1 MASMQIHDLSDIWNP
16 DRPNACDAYSGRDLS
31 GKPLYTYSPVGSRQ
45 IRLLYV
51 APGTGYT
58 NIECT
63 LSEVDLAED
72 LAYEAVSYCWGS
84 SEKPC
89 NILCNGRRMPVTES
103 AVDALW
109 RFRLP
114 TTVRAVWLDAVCIDQ
129 ANASEKGEQV
139 VMMAEI
145 YGGAKQVLAWVGH
158 AAVGSDILFG
168 KLQRVLRAVHKD
180 VLRRLSDDEDSATQW
195 LLYGSKDF
203 IERARGVDRRDNVE
217 RLRAYLSRMLSPEQ
231 ARFSSAPGSDAWTSF
246 YQIHTFLNQEGY
258 IKQDQSFKQRPLF
271 RQLVRILTQM
281 DWLAITKLC
290 ARSYFERAW
299 IVQELVLAKSTVVFV
314 GQHTMDFDSFATVVS
329 ILCGTAESAG
339 FGSIVR
345 NAAQGIVFALSS
357 RLDRG
362 TQPRRLATMALA
374 AQQIQLKS
382 TLPTDK
388 LFALRSLAIDGDGIR
403 VDYASEA
410 YEVYLHAGQS
420 VVESP
425 YPLTRAA
432 SLRPMLLACR
442 LTPAHERGLL
452 PSWIPDMTSATTA
465 DSPRDL
471 ARFTAGGYYREHA
484 HVLGKAALSHDPKRL
499 LLIGKAVGSVAQ
511 LCDSSTSFPPPRV
524 QFWKHDGPLSGDNQV
539 TTVGYQAGLTL
550 KALGR
555 AYQVANWEKE
565 VEGVYSTWICSL
577 LAERVAHLKHWTAL
591 ASTESLVA
599 LKQSIKISSIFQRT
613 ISRYKTNASVQE
625 TLMWRA
631 ICMDW
636 ERDFNPTTEFELL
649 GAPPLT
655 EAVCNLL
662 AKLVRAVPDLGEAGN
677 WSGLHPTLRSLS
689 DEELATVTWRLCM
702 ITPPNPD
709 SRFCCTTDGKFGWVP
724 KQARLGDIV
733 CIVPAMPCPLILR
746 RMSPPDQTAFQLVG
760 PAYIGR
766 LMMGEAVRKHAEDQ
780 VFEIC

>member
-1 MASMQIHDLSDIWNP
+1 MQIHDLSDIWSPN
-16 DRPNACDAYSGRDLS
+16 RPNACDAYSGRDLS
-31 GKPLYTYSPVGSRQ
+31 GEPLYTYSPVGSRQ
-45 IRLLYV
+45 IRLLHV
-51 APGTGYT
+51 QPGTGFT

-63 LSEVDLAED
+63 LSEVDLTKD

-114 TTVRAVWLDAVCIDQ
+114 TAVRTVWLDAVCIDQ
-129 ANASEKGEQV
+129 ANTSEKGEQV

-145 YGGAKQVLAWVGH
+145 YGSARQVLAWVGH
-158 AAVGSDILFG
+158 AAVGSDTLFG

-180 VLRRLSDDEDSATQW
+180 VLRRLYDEEDEATKW
-195 LLYGSKDF
+195 LLYGDIYSLDH
-203 IERARGVDRRDNVE
+203 
-217 RLRAYLSRMLSPEQ
+217 
-231 ARFSSAPGSDAWTSF
+231 
-246 YQIHTFLNQEGY
+246 IHTFLHQEGY

-271 RQLVRILTQM
+271 RQLVRIMTQM
-281 DWLAITKLC
+281 DWLAIAKLC

-299 IVQELVLAKSTVVFV
+299 IVQELVLAKSTVMFV

-329 ILCGTAESAG
+329 ILCATAESAG

-345 NAAQGIVFALSS
+345 NAAQGIVFALNS

-362 TQPRRLATMALA
+362 TQPRGLATMALA

-420 VVESP
+420 LMNSP
-425 YPLTRAA
+425 FPLARAA

-465 DSPRDL
+465 DDPRDL
-471 ARFTAGGYYREHA
+471 ARFIAGGLYGEYA
-484 HVLGKAALSHDPKRL
+484 HILGKAVLSPNNPKRL
-499 LLIGKAVGSVAQ
+499 VMIGKAVGSVAQ
-511 LCDSSTSFPPPRV
+511 LCDPSTSFLVPRV
-524 QFWKHDGPLSGDNQV
+524 QFWKRDGSFYGDNPG
-539 TTVGYQAGLTL
+539 TTVAYQTGLTL

-555 AYQVANWEKE
+555 AYQVADWEKE
-565 VEGVYSTWICSL
+565 VEGVYSVWIRSL
-577 LAERVAHLKHWTAL
+577 LAERIQHLKQWTTF
-591 ASTESLVA
+591 ASAESLVA
-599 LKQSIKISSIFQRT
+599 LKQTIKSSSIFRRT

-631 ICMDW
+631 ICMDS
-636 ERDFNPTTEFELL
+636 ERDFNPSTEFELL
-649 GAPPLT
+649 GIPPLT
-655 EAVCNLL
+655 EAVCNML
-662 AKLVRAVPDLGEAGN
+662 AKLVHAVPDLGKAEN
-677 WSGLHPTLRSLS
+677 WTGLHSALRSLS
-689 DEELATVTWRLCM
+689 DEELATVTLRLRM
-702 ITPPNPD
+702 ITPPNLD
-709 SRFCCTTDGKFGWVP
+709 SRFCCTTEGAFGWVP
-724 KQARLGDIV
+724 KQSRVGDTV
-733 CIVPAMPCPLILR
+733 CVVPAMPCPLILR
-746 RMSPPDQTAFQLVG
+746 RVLPPEQTAFQLVG

-766 LMMGEAVRKHAEDQ
+766 LMYGEVVRKAVAEEQ

>member
-1 MASMQIHDLSDIWNP
+1 MQIHDLSDIWNP
-16 DRPNACDAYSGRDLS
+16 NRPNACDAYSGQDLS

-45 IRLLYV
+45 IRLLHV
-51 APGTGYT
+51 QPGTGYT
-58 NIECT
+58 NLECT
-63 LSEVDLAED
+63 LSEVDLTED

-89 NILCNGRRMPVTES
+89 NILCNGRSMPVTES
-103 AVDALW
+103 AVDSLW
-109 RFRLP
+109 RFRSP
-114 TTVRAVWLDAVCIDQ
+114 TTVRTVWLDAVCINQ
-129 ANASEKGEQV
+129 ADTSEKGEQV

-195 LLYGSKDF
+195 LLYGSIDF
-203 IERARGVDRRDNVE
+203 IERARGIDGRDNVE
-217 RLRAYLSRMLSPEQ
+217 RLRAYLSHMLSPEE

-281 DWLAITKLC
+281 DWLTITKLC

-314 GQHTMDFDSFATVVS
+314 GQHTMNFDSFATVVS

-345 NAAQGIVFALSS
+345 NAAQGIVFALNS
-357 RLDRG
+357 RLDR

-425 YPLTRAA
+425 SPLTRAA

-465 DSPRDL
+465 DDPRDL

-524 QFWKHDGPLSGDNQV
+524 KFWKYDGPLSEDNQV

-550 KALGR
+550 KVLGR

-636 ERDFNPTTEFELL
+636 ESDFNPTTEFELL

-709 SRFCCTTDGKFGWVP
+709 SRFCCTTEGRFGWVP

-746 RMSPPDQTAFQLVG
+746 NMSPPDQTAFQLVG

>member
-1 MASMQIHDLSDIWNP
+1 MQIHDLSDIWNP
-16 DRPNACDAYSGRDLS
+16 NRPNACDAYSGRDLS
-31 GKPLYTYSPVGSRQ
+31 GEPLYTYSPVGSRQ
-45 IRLLYV
+45 IRLLHV
-51 APGTGYT
+51 QPGTGYT

-63 LSEVDLAED
+63 LIEVDLTKD

-114 TTVRAVWLDAVCIDQ
+114 TAVRTVWLDAVCIDQ
-129 ANASEKGEQV
+129 ANTSEKGEQV

-145 YGGAKQVLAWVGH
+145 YGSARQVLAWVGH
-158 AAVGSDILFG
+158 AAVGSDTLFG

-180 VLRRLSDDEDSATQW
+180 VLRRLYDEEDEATKW
-195 LLYGSKDF
+195 LLYGDIYSLDHV
-203 IERARGVDRRDNVE
+203 RGIDYRDNLE
-217 RLRAYLSRMLSPEQ
+217 RLRAYLSHMLNPDE
-231 ARFSSAPGSDAWTSF
+231 ARLSSAPGRDAWTSF
-246 YQIHTFLNQEGY
+246 CQIHTFLHQEGY

-271 RQLVRILTQM
+271 RQLVRIMTQM
-281 DWLAITKLC
+281 DWLAIVKLC

-299 IVQELVLAKSTVVFV
+299 IVQELVLAKSTVMFV
-314 GQHTMDFDSFATVVS
+314 GQHTMDFDSFAIVVS

-339 FGSIVR
+339 LGSIVR
-345 NAAQGIVFALSS
+345 NAAQGIVFALNN
-357 RLDRG
+357 RLERG
-362 TQPRRLATMALA
+362 TQPGQLATMALA

-410 YEVYLHAGQS
+410 YEIYLHAGQS
-420 VVESP
+420 VVGFSSP
-425 YPLTRAA
+425 LARAA

-442 LTPAHERGLL
+442 LTPAHECGLL

-465 DSPRDL
+465 DDPRDL
-471 ARFTAGGYYREHA
+471 VRFIAGGLYGEYA
-484 HVLGKAALSHDPKRL
+484 HILGKAVLSSKNPKRL
-499 LLIGKAVGSVAQ
+499 LLIGKTVGSVAQ
-511 LCDSSTSFPPPRV
+511 LCDPSASFLVPRV
-524 QFWKHDGPLSGDNQV
+524 QFWKHDGSFSDDDPG

-565 VEGVYSTWICSL
+565 VEGVYSAWIRSL
-577 LAERVAHLKHWTAL
+577 LAERIQHLKQWTAF
-591 ASTESLVA
+591 ASAESLVA
-599 LKQSIKISSIFQRT
+599 LKQSIKSSSVFRRT
-613 ISRYKTNASVQE
+613 ISRYKTNANVQE

-631 ICMDW
+631 ICMDS
-636 ERDFNPTTEFELL
+636 ERDFNPSTEFELL
-649 GAPPLT
+649 GTPPLT
-655 EAVCNLL
+655 EAVCNML
-662 AKLVRAVPDLGEAGN
+662 AKLVQAVPDLGRAEN
-677 WSGLHPTLRSLS
+677 WAALHPALRSLS
-689 DEELATVTWRLCM
+689 DEELATVTLRLCM

-709 SRFCCTTDGKFGWVP
+709 SRFCCTTEGAFGWVP
-724 KQARLGDIV
+724 KQARVADTV
-733 CIVPAMPCPLILR
+733 CVVPAMPCPLILR
-746 RMSPPDQTAFQLVG
+746 KVSSLQQTAFQLVG
-760 PAYIGR
+760 PAYIER
-766 LMMGEAVRKHAEDQ
+766 LMYGEVIRKAVAEEQ